1 MVSKTWTDEVSE
13 LFAFGIEQTI
23 IGTTEAIGLQGSLQ
37 NVRLKQD
44 GEAGKG
50 ALLNRGGGQRTQRR
64 PDVLLGFWSHLDPL
78 AAQNRTDPF
87 GRPAAFGNVVDCGKR
102 LERNEFRALS
112 SERATEI
119 VPIAAHG
126 DCGCP
131 DRTAEAPSRHGWYR
145 YRRDG
150 LCPTPCIR
158 VFENTV
164 VVDALGGRRLRNLTV
179 RGSDGK
185 TQNVAADVLAISGG
199 WNQAMGIGCNLG
211 SRPVW
216 SDEIHAFLLA
226 SSACRHDADGLGCG
240 TFLSRGGIGGWSPR
254 RYGGGGRFRFFPVG
268 RDYSTVRRRC
278 NRKHAALACR
288 RRQKKVFVD
297 FQHDVTDTD
306 IDGSGTLSIAEL
318 LPNRSTGV
326 IAMKAT
332 VHNQS
337 SELVMEGTQR
347 YLIQKQP
354 AA

>member
-1 MVSKTWTDEVSE
+1 M
-13 LFAFGIEQTI
+13 FAFGIEQTI

-226 SSACRHDADGLGCG
+226 SPPAGMTLTGSAAGHFSLAEALEDGRRAGMAAAADLGFSPSAAITPRCGEDATGSMPLWHVAGAKKR
-240 TFLSRGGIGGWSPR
+240 SSSIS
-254 RYGGGGRFRFFPVG
+254 
-268 RDYSTVRRRC
+268 ST
-278 NRKHAALACR
+278 
-288 RRQKKVFVD
+288 
-297 FQHDVTDTD
+297 T
-306 IDGSGTLSIAEL
+306 
-318 LPNRSTGV
+318 
-326 IAMKAT
+326 
-332 VHNQS
+332 
-337 SELVMEGTQR
+337 
-347 YLIQKQP
+347 
-354 AA
+354 